1 MWVCVLRFWWANP
14 HEPKKNNNLFRWAI
28 FPYAKNH
35 QRGQIS
41 FFLFWRM
48 RFLGSYSRNAFYV
61 LQLNQYKTST
71 YLWKKSIAEYSFVLI
86 ILSMNMGT
94 CMYIIYL
101 HRRNTCECRCGK
113 DLPVSKW
120 LKTLGSTGLSDPLLG
135 WTPRGWCHAHANR
148 NLGECWK
155 STACMNSSLVWSL
168 NARTNVFLLA
178 LN

>member
-1 MWVCVLRFWWANP
+1 MYLLTCIYIYMCVCVYWGLD
-14 HEPKKNNNLFRWAI
+14 EPVLMNQKKQQSI
-28 FPYAKNH
+28 SMGDFPICQKSPK
-35 QRGQIS
+35 RTD
-41 FFLFWRM
+41 FLFLFWRM

-61 LQLNQYKTST
+61 LQLNRYKTST
-71 YLWKKSIAEYSFVLI
+71 YLWKRSIAEYSFVLI

-120 LKTLGSTGLSDPLLG
+120 FITLGSTGLSDLLLG

-148 NLGECWK
+148 NLGECWNQLH
-155 STACMNSSLVWSL
+155 AWIPV
-168 NARTNVFLLA
+168 
-178 LN
+178 